1 MSDYTTEKVRNIAL
15 VGHAGAGKTTLVE
28 SLLVAA
34 GAVANPGSVEK
45 GTTISDSDP
54 LEKSVHHSVSASVV
68 SLDWKGIHI
77 NLIDTPGS
85 PDFLGQMLAVLPSV
99 ETVAVVINA
108 QTGIESTVRQM
119 MQIAGERGLCR
130 LIIVNRIDAEGVEL
144 EPLLE
149 QIRASFGSECLALNL
164 PSRAGAEVA
173 DCFFTPAGEADF
185 SSVEAAHDMLVD
197 QVVEVDEEL
206 MALYLE
212 QGETINPG
220 QLHAPFEAALREG
233 HLVPICFASAKSG
246 AGLAELLDV
255 SKQLMP
261 NPLEGNP
268 PPFIR
273 EGESGVRE
281 YHAEPDP
288 DKHALAHVVKIDHDP
303 FMGKLA
309 IFRVH
314 QGTVARDS
322 RLYVGD
328 ARKPFKSG
336 NLFKLR
342 GKERNEIDHCIP
354 GDICAVAKVEELH
367 FDAVLHD
374 SHDEDHIRLR
384 PVDLPTPVFG
394 MAVWAAR
401 HSDEQKLSEVLAKLA
416 EEDPG
421 LRIEQNRA
429 THETVLWGLGDRH
442 LQLTLEKMQQRFNLE
457 IKTKPPSIAY
467 RETVT
472 AAAEG
477 HCRHKKQTGGAGQF
491 GEVFLRIAPLPRGR
505 GFEFVN
511 EIRGGVIPAS
521 LIPAVEKGV
530 QQVLSDGAI
539 AGYPMQ
545 DVQVTVYDG
554 KTHSVDSKEIAF
566 VIAGRKA
573 FLDAVRK
580 AHPIVLEPI
589 VKLAIDAPS
598 MAMGDITG
606 DVSARRG
613 RIQDTQ
619 SHSEQITLHAVAP
632 LAELEDFPSKLKAMT
647 GGEGNYQLQ
656 FSHYEP
662 VSSPIQQ
669 QLVSKYRPVEEEA

>member
-1 MSDYTTEKVRNIAL
+1 MPDYATENVRNIAL

-28 SLLVAA
+28 SLLAVA
-34 GAVANPGSVEK
+34 GAVANPGSVER
-45 GTTISDSDP
+45 GTTVSDADP
-54 LEKSVHHSVSASVV
+54 LEKSIHHSISASVV
-68 SLDWKGIHI
+68 GLDWKGAHI

-85 PDFLGQMLAVLPSV
+85 SDFLGQALAVLPAV

-108 QTGIESTVRQM
+108 QTGIERTARQM

-130 LIIVNRIDAEGVEL
+130 LIIVNRIDAEGLDL
-144 EPLLE
+144 ERLLE
-149 QIRASFGSECLALNL
+149 EIRASFGSECLALNL
-164 PSRAGAEVA
+164 PSRGGAAVA
-173 DCFFTPAGEADF
+173 DCFFAPAGEADF
-185 SSVEAAHDMLVD
+185 SSVEAAHDALVD
-197 QVVEVDEEL
+197 QVVEVDEKL

-212 QGETINPG
+212 QGEELNPQ
-220 QLHAPFEAALREG
+220 QLHEPFEAALREG
-233 HLVPICFASAKSG
+233 HLIPICFASARSG
-246 AGLAELLDV
+246 AGLGQLLDV
-255 SKQLMP
+255 FEQLMP

-268 PPFIR
+268 APFIR
-273 EGESGVRE
+273 EDEGGTRE
-281 YHAEPDP
+281 FHAEPDP
-288 DKHALAHVVKIDHDP
+288 NQHVLAHVVKIEHDP

-309 IFRVH
+309 VFRMH
-314 QGTVARDS
+314 QGTITRDS

-328 ARKPFKSG
+328 ARKPFKTG

-342 GKERNEIDHCIP
+342 GKERNEVDRCIP
-354 GDICAVAKVEELH
+354 GDICAVAKVEEIH

-384 PVDLPTPVFG
+384 PLALPTPVFG
-394 MAVWAAR
+394 AAVSTTR

-442 LQLTLEKMQQRFNLE
+442 LRLTLEKMQQRYNLE
-457 IKTKPPSIAY
+457 VKTKPPSIAY
-467 RETVT
+467 RETIMV
-472 AAAEG
+472 AAEG

-491 GEVFLRIAPLPRGR
+491 GEVFLRIAPLPRGA

-511 EIRGGVIPAS
+511 EIRGGAIPGS

-530 QQVLSDGAI
+530 RHALNDGTI

-554 KTHSVDSKEIAF
+554 KTHPVDSKEIAF

-573 FLDAVRK
+573 FVEAVHK
-580 AHPIVLEPI
+580 ANPIVLEPI
-589 VKLAIDAPS
+589 VELAIDAPS
-598 MAMGDITG
+598 AAMGDITG
-606 DVSARRG
+606 DIAARRG

-619 SHSEQITLHAVAP
+619 SHSEQVTLQAVVP

-647 GGEGNYQLQ
+647 GGEGNYSLQ
-656 FSHYEP
+656 FSRYEP
-662 VSSPIQQ
+662 VPGHVQQ
-669 QLVSKYRPVEEEA
+669 RLAAEYRPVEEEA